1 MADLTTLDRMIIQQ
15 KAKLIELTNE
25 YKIFDETGNQV
36 GACREEGQTKLKKA
50 LRLVSNLD
58 SMMTHKLSVVD
69 ANGNKV
75 LEFTRPRALLKSKVQ
90 VQNASG
96 STIGTIAQKNII
108 GKIRF
113 DLNGPAGE
121 PLGQIRAEN
130 WRAWNF
136 SIVDNSEQEVAR
148 ITKKWAGVAKEMFTT
163 ADNYMLE
170 INPEVQGPMRML
182 VLASA
187 AGIDTALKQSDK

>member
-1 MADLTTLDRMIIQQ
+1 MPDLTKLDRLFVQQ
-15 KAKLIELTNE
+15 KAKLIELNNE
-25 YKIFDETGNQV
+25 YKIFDESGAEV
-36 GACREEGQTKLKKA
+36 GVCREEGQSKMKKA

-58 SMMTHKLSVVD
+58 SFMTHKLSVHD
-69 ANGNKV
+69 SDGNKV
-75 LEFTRPRALLKSKVQ
+75 LEFTRPRALLKSKVE
-90 VQNASG
+90 VQDGMGKSV
-96 STIGTIAQKNII
+96 GTISQKNMI

-113 DLNGPAGE
+113 DLAGSSGE

-170 INPEVQGPMRML
+170 INAPVQGDMRML
-182 VLASA
+182 ILASA

>member
-1 MADLTTLDRMIIQQ
+1 MADLTKLDRMFVQQ
-15 KAKLIELTNE
+15 KAKLIELNNE
-25 YKIFDETGNQV
+25 YKIFDESGQQV
-36 GACREEGQTKLKKA
+36 GVCREEGQTKLKKA

-58 SMMTHKLSVVD
+58 SMMTHKLSVYD
-69 ANGNKV
+69 TDGNKV
-75 LEFTRPRALLKSKVQ
+75 VEFTRPRTLWKSKVE
-90 VQNASG
+90 VQDAGG
-96 STIGTIAQKNII
+96 STVGSIAQKNVF

-136 SIVDNSEQEVAR
+136 SIVDNSEKEVAR
-148 ITKKWAGVAKEMFTT
+148 ITKKWAGVAKELFTT
-163 ADNYMLE
+163 ADNYMVE
-170 INPEVQGPMRML
+170 IEPEVQGSMRML

-187 AGIDTALKQSDK
+187 AGIDTALKQADK

>member
-1 MADLTTLDRMIIQQ
+1 MADLTKLDRMFVQQ

-25 YKIFDETGNQV
+25 YKIFDESGAQV
-36 GACREEGQTKLKKA
+36 GVCREEGQTKLKKA

-58 SMMTHKLSVVD
+58 SMMTHKLSVLDVE
-69 ANGNKV
+69 GNKV
-75 LEFTRPRALLKSKVQ
+75 LEFTRPRTLWKSRVEVQ
-90 VQNASG
+90 DGSG
-96 STIGTIAQKNII
+96 KTVGGIAQKNMI

-113 DLNGPAGE
+113 DLTGSAGE
-121 PLGQIRAEN
+121 PIGQIRAEN

-148 ITKKWAGVAKEMFTT
+148 ITKKWAGMAKEMFTT

-170 INPEVQGPMRML
+170 INAPVQGDLRM
-182 VLASA
+182 VILAAA